1 MQKLLFLLLLVFGPL
16 LLSAQQKSVIKIVS
30 FEQITG
36 VPEKKVSY
44 LRRPVFQQDNAT
56 LTCDSAV
63 YYSERNYF
71 EAYNNVHIL
80 QQETNIYSNQLQY
93 DGNTK
98 KAHLTGNVK
107 MIDPQAILTT
117 DILDYDMAAKI
128 GTYNSGGKIV
138 NKDITLTSRNG
149 YYFSN
154 SNDAYFRYNV
164 VAITPQTTIKSDTM
178 RYNTQSK
185 WTYFYGPT
193 NIKGKDDN
201 LYTENGAYNTQT
213 QDAYFG
219 KKNLYTQ
226 DTKSLKGDSLY
237 YYGAKGYGKA
247 VKNIVFG
254 DTKDKIKMFGD
265 LGYYYKADKRALV
278 TKKAYLGIGTAD
290 SIVVNGKKKPDSL
303 WIGAD
308 TLITQMVLRQT
319 LKLVPKISVQA
330 DNKVGEDE
338 PEKPGKS
345 SSANRD
351 SSEVAS
357 KAKNISS
364 KKLSKKQLKK
374 ERNRKKKESDKLPT
388 PLIDSLKK
396 GADSLGKD
404 VKITQLDSLPA
415 KNELKATADSIVKN
429 LPKPPPDS
437 VQKKLIK
444 KADSLLGKGK
454 ADLSK
459 LPDGVKK
466 KILDSAKAKLSK
478 LKAAVKNLP
487 KPPLDSVQKKLIKK
501 ADSLLGKGKADLSKL
516 PDSVKKPILDSA
528 KAALSKLKAAAKL
541 KDSIKLDPLDTVQAR
556 VINAFHHVKVF
567 KSNIQAK
574 TDSLFYTSADSTL
587 RCYVNPIVW
596 AEGSQQV
603 GDTIYV
609 QFKNKKLNNMQ
620 AIRNAFLVNTPK
632 DSLRFNQI
640 KGRLLTGFFADG
652 QLKTMYVD
660 GNAESIYYTQ
670 DDSTKVYKEVNQTL
684 SSRIKFTFKDKDI
697 DDVVYIKGVE
707 GAINPDSEVAK
718 DNVLTGFSWK
728 PKERPKSK
736 KDAITPSPVIKV
748 APKAKGKQTPKTEKG
763 GKLVPKEKQIEA
775 KPKNM
780 PEDAVQKVNVDSL
793 KLKEVPPKVILKPDT
808 NNFGIKP
815 ILPKKD
821 TVGKSKSGQ

>member
-1 MQKLLFLLLLVFGPL
+1 MQKRFFLLLLVFGPMF
-16 LLSAQQKSVIKIVS
+16 LSAQQKSVIKIIS

-56 LTCDSAV
+56 LTCDSAI

-71 EAYNNVHIL
+71 EAYNNVHIN
-80 QQETNIYSNQLQY
+80 QQTTDIYSNQLQY

-117 DILDYDMAAKI
+117 EILDYDMAAKI
-128 GTYNSGGKIV
+128 GTYTSGGKIV
-138 NKDITLTSRNG
+138 NKDVTLTSRNG

-154 SNDAYFRYNV
+154 SNDAYFRYDV
-164 VAITPQTTIKSDTM
+164 IAVTPQTTIKSDTM
-178 RYNTQSK
+178 RYNTLSK

-201 LYTENGAYNTQT
+201 LYTENGAYNTQS

-278 TKKAYLGIGTAD
+278 TKKAYLGIGTDD
-290 SIVVNGKKKPDSL
+290 SVTVNGKKKPDSL

-319 LKLVPKISVQA
+319 LKLIPKISIKA
-330 DNKVGEDE
+330 DNQVGEDE
-338 PEKPGKS
+338 PKKPEKNSNEPKETSKVGDKTKNAPSRKQKRRDKGK
-345 SSANRD
+345 N
-351 SSEVAS
+351 
-357 KAKNISS
+357 KNGDD
-364 KKLSKKQLKK
+364 
-374 ERNRKKKESDKLPT
+374 NLPT
-388 PLIDSLKK
+388 PLTDSLKK
-396 GADSLGKD
+396 NVDSLTTKL
-404 VKITQLDSLPA
+404 KLFPLDSLSD
-415 KNELKATADSIVKN
+415 KNKLKSVADSIIKK
-429 LPKPPPDS
+429 LPKLPPDS
-437 VQKKLIK
+437 VQRKVLK
-444 KADSLLGKGK
+444 KADSLLGKSK
-454 ADLSK
+454 VELSK
-459 LPDGVKK
+459 LPEGVKK
-466 KILDSAKAKLSK
+466 PVLESAKATLLK
-478 LKAAVKNLP
+478 LKA
-487 KPPLDSVQKKLIKK
+487 
-501 ADSLLGKGKADLSKL
+501 GG
-516 PDSVKKPILDSA
+516 
-528 KAALSKLKAAAKL
+528 KL

-556 VINAFHHVKVF
+556 IINAFHHVKIF

-603 GDTIYV
+603 ADTIYV

-620 AIRNAFLVNTPK
+620 SIKNAFLVNTPK

-640 KGRLLTGFFADG
+640 KGRLMTGFFSDG
-652 QLKTMYVD
+652 ALKTLYVD
-660 GNAESIYYTQ
+660 GNAESIYHTQ

-684 SSRIKFTFKDKDI
+684 SSRIKFVFKDKDI
-697 DDVVYIKGVE
+697 EDVVYIKGVE
-707 GAINPDSEVAK
+707 GAINPDNKVAK

-736 KDAITPSPVIKV
+736 KDAITPSTILKT
-748 APKAKGKQTPKTEKG
+748 AKGKGKPPKQLG
-763 GKLVPKEKQIEA
+763 GQVKTAKESLKSA

-780 PEDAVQKVNVDSL
+780 PADALQKVSVDSL
-793 KLKEVPPKVILKPDT
+793 ELKKMPKIISKPDST
-808 NNFGIKP
+808 IFGIKP
-815 ILPKKD
+815 TLPKKD
-821 TVGKSKSGQ
+821 SIDKTKPIQ